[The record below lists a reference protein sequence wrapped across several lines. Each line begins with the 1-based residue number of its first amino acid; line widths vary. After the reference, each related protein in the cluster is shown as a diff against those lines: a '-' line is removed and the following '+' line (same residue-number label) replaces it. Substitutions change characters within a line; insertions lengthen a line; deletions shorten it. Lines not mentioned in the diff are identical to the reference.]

1 MKNTLKK
8 LIKEELR
15 RVLIEKIFFE
25 RLKINDPG
33 NLHGD
38 ERTQRE
44 FIISIASENPFGL
57 ISISDIADKLN
68 TTRDAVRNSYARLIR
83 FYSDRSDFEKIIPE
97 VPFKSAAVYQLV
109 SRAKSAPIDKTTL
122 EKIKREEEKKYGNT
136 TGVYYSIYTYSKKDT
151 NPIKIG
157 YLNLREDDDIREY
170 QKLLPKKQDIYG
182 ETYYYAIN
190 DKQMSRLSDEKKDK
204 IITPEQFKE
213 FIKKE
218 FEND

>member
-1 MKNTLKK
+1 MINFSLKRL
-8 LIKEELR
+8 LIKKIL
-15 RVLIEKIFFE
+15 LEK
-25 RLKINDPG
+25 LSLSDPG

-38 ERTQRE
+38 ERTQRQ
-44 FIISIASENPFGL
+44 FVMDLASENPFGL

-83 FYSDRSDFEKIIPE
+83 FYADRSDFEKIIPE
-97 VPFKSAAVYQLV
+97 VPFRSSAVYQLV
-109 SRAKSAPIDKTTL
+109 SRAKSAPIDKITM

-151 NPIKIG
+151 NPIKIA
-157 YLNLREDDDIREY
+157 YLNLRDDDNIKEY
-170 QKLLPKKQDIYG
+170 QKLLPKQQDIYG

-190 DKQMSRLSDEKKDK
+190 DKKMTRLPEEKKSK
-204 IITPEQFKE
+204 IITPEQFSE

-218 FEND
+218 FEPE